1 MVFQCAGSSLV
12 DYGKITCKIVLKFP
26 LAPYIV
32 DFPYKESWDKVPTL
46 LVVHGRGKSCS
57 RSWQMLLTD
66 VIKSCHGREQVK
78 MPVAYRE
85 NALYF
90 FFYLLYIYLT

>member
-32 DFPYKESWDKVPTL
+32 DFPYKESWDKLTQ
-46 LVVHGRGKSCS
+46 GK
-57 RSWQMLLTD
+57 R
-66 VIKSCHGREQVK
+66 IINHVK
-78 MPVAYRE
+78 
-85 NALYF
+85 
-90 FFYLLYIYLT
+90 

>member
-12 DYGKITCKIVLKFP
+12 DYGKITCKIVLKYP

-32 DFPYKESWDKVPTL
+32 DFPYKESWDKLPIS

-78 MPVAYRE
+78 MPVA
-85 NALYF
+85 
-90 FFYLLYIYLT
+90 

>member
-1 MVFQCAGSSLV
+1 MRFP
-12 DYGKITCKIVLKFP
+12 CKLPI
-26 LAPYIV
+26 
-32 DFPYKESWDKVPTL
+32 S

-78 MPVAYRE
+78 MPVAEWKYKGMMS
-85 NALYF
+85 
-90 FFYLLYIYLT
+90 

>member
-46 LVVHGRGKSCS
+46 LVVHGRGKRCS
-57 RSWQMLLTD
+57 RSW
-66 VIKSCHGREQVK
+66 
-78 MPVAYRE
+78 
-85 NALYF
+85 
-90 FFYLLYIYLT
+90 